1 MPVSR
6 GTYKKEAYE
15 QAISFRK
22 RGFTYTE
29 IAKICGVSRGTV
41 SNWLAKEG
49 FSQVVAKT
57 NKAKAAK
64 DNQARIKL
72 VNKARNVER
81 NIKYT
86 ETVRHA
92 ETEYK
97 HYRSSPLFTA
107 GLTVYLAAGDTTD
120 HRVIRL
126 STSKIA
132 LQQLF
137 VRFAVEFLG
146 VDKKTLHFWLLL
158 YPAHDEVKSMQYW
171 SKKVGFSVS
180 QFSKNQIISGKS
192 TKQTLQFGVLNTIIG
207 STLLKKKLMK
217 FIELSLK
224 ELKQ

>member
-1 MPVSR
+1 MLVSH
-6 GTYKKEAYE
+6 GKYKKAAYE
-15 QAISFRK
+15 QAVAFRK

-29 IAKICGVSRGTV
+29 IAKICDVSRGTV

-49 FSQVVAKT
+49 FSQIVTKT

-64 DNQARIKL
+64 DNQARINL
-72 VNKARNVER
+72 VNKARNTER
-81 NIKYT
+81 TIKYS
-86 ETVRHA
+86 EALRHA

-107 GLTVYLAAGDTTD
+107 GLMVYLAAGDTTD
-120 HRVIRL
+120 PRVIRL

-137 VRFAVEFLG
+137 VRFAVEYLG
-146 VDKKTLHFWLLL
+146 VDKKSIHFWLLL
-158 YPAHDEVKSMQYW
+158 YPAHDEVKAMQYW

-180 QFSKNQIISGKS
+180 LFNKSQIISGKS
-192 TKQTLQFGVLNTIIG
+192 NKQTLQFGVLNTIIG

-224 ELKQ
+224 DLK

>member
-1 MPVSR
+1 MAVSR

-15 QAISFRK
+15 QALSFRK

-41 SNWLAKEG
+41 SNWLANED
-49 FSQVVAKT
+49 FSQVIAKT

-64 DNQARIKL
+64 ENQSRIKL
-72 VNKARNVER
+72 VTKARNVER
-81 NIKYT
+81 ARQYSDA
-86 ETVRHA
+86 VRHA

-97 HYRSSPLFTA
+97 HYRSSPLFMA
-107 GLTVYLAAGDTTD
+107 GLTVYLAAGDVLD
-120 HRVIRL
+120 PRVIRL

-132 LQQLF
+132 LQRLF
-137 VRFAVEFLG
+137 VHFAIEFLG
-146 VDKKTLHFWLLL
+146 VDKKTPHYWLLL
-158 YPAHDEVKSMQYW
+158 YPNHDETKAMQYW

-192 TKQTLQFGVLNTIIG
+192 NKQTLQFGVLNTIIG

-217 FIELSLK
+217 FIELLEK
-224 ELKQ
+224 ELR

>member
-1 MPVSR
+1 MIVSR
-6 GTYKKEAYE
+6 GKYKQEAYE
-15 QAISFRK
+15 QAVAFRK
-22 RGFTYTE
+22 RGFTYSE
-29 IAKICGVSRGTV
+29 IAKICGVSRGTI

-49 FSQVVAKT
+49 FSQVVAKS

-81 NIKYT
+81 TIKYT
-86 ETVRHA
+86 ETIRHA

-107 GLTVYLAAGDTTD
+107 GLMVYLAAGDTTD
-120 HRVIRL
+120 PRVIRL

-146 VDKKTLHFWLLL
+146 VDKKTMHFWLLL
-158 YPAHDEVKSMQYW
+158 YPTHDEVKSMKYW
-171 SKKVGFSVS
+171 SKKVGFSVG

>member
-1 MPVSR
+1 MLVSR

-15 QAISFRK
+15 QAVSFRK

-41 SNWLAKEG
+41 SNWLAKED
-49 FSQVVAKT
+49 FSIAVAKS

-64 DNQARIKL
+64 DNQVRIKL

-81 NIKYT
+81 NLKYT
-86 ETVRHA
+86 EAVRHA

-107 GLTVYLAAGDTTD
+107 GLMVYLAAGDTTD
-120 HRVIRL
+120 PRVIRL

-146 VDKKTLHFWLLL
+146 VDKKALHFWLLL
-158 YPAHDEVKSMQYW
+158 YPAHDEVKSMKYW

-217 FIELSLK
+217 FIELSLNEFK
-224 ELKQ
+224 H